1 MGAVGGGLASGVIAV
16 TECFTGPQRVSV
28 PSPAG
33 KGKDEVVPE
42 VHVAVQCVGYSC
54 VTWGSVLRAAGP
66 EVAGA

>member
-42 VHVAVQCVGYSC
+42 VHVAVQYVGYS
-54 VTWGSVLRAAGP
+54 
-66 EVAGA
+66 